1 MTLYQLGEEY
11 LRQADDLRGVIKG
24 YSAHKNQ
31 AFGVEL
37 FDLNTKIVVLKE
49 MERDTRITGKKLL
62 EYYSKNSIKKTY
74 HPHRFD

>member
-11 LRQADDLRGVIKG
+11 LRQADDLRSVIKG
-24 YSAHKNQ
+24 YSAHKNHM
-31 AFGVEL
+31 FGVEL

-49 MERDTRITGKKLL
+49 MERDTRITGEKLL
-62 EYYSKNSIKKTY
+62 EYYSENPIKKVY